1 MAYIEARKN
10 KKGEITSY
18 RIIVSDGMDLDGKQ
32 IRRIMTW
39 TPTPGMSQ
47 HQIEKELN
55 AAAVKFEEQIEYG
68 YQLDSQ
74 QTLAEYIEYVLDLK
88 ERAGIAPRTLDRY
101 RSLRTR
107 ILKALGH
114 MKLSQIRPQ
123 HLNSFYKDLAQP
135 GVRDSLDKAIAKKN
149 LEAEIRRQYRSKA
162 SFSQT
167 VSLSA
172 STVNRAIRREPITLE
187 TAQKIANGLH
197 QDWKRLFSPAKDCE
211 PLSDKTSQ
219 NENR

>member
-1 MAYIEARKN
+1 
-10 KKGEITSY
+10 
-18 RIIVSDGMDLDGKQ
+18 MDLDGKQ
-32 IRRIMTW
+32 IRRFMTW

-47 HQIEKELN
+47 HQIE
-55 AAAVKFEEQIEYG
+55 
-68 YQLDSQ
+68 
-74 QTLAEYIEYVLDLK
+74 LDLK

-114 MKLSQIRPQ
+114 MKLCQIRP
-123 HLNSFYKDLAQP
+123 
-135 GVRDSLDKAIAKKN
+135 
-149 LEAEIRRQYRSKA
+149 QYRSKA

-187 TAQKIANGLH
+187 TA
-197 QDWKRLFSPAKDCE
+197 
-211 PLSDKTSQ
+211 
-219 NENR
+219 

>member
-47 HQIEKELN
+47 HHIEKELN

-88 ERAGIAPRTLDRY
+88 ERSGIAPRTLDRY

-172 STVNRAIRREPITLE
+172 STVNRAIRR
-187 TAQKIANGLH
+187 
-197 QDWKRLFSPAKDCE
+197 
-211 PLSDKTSQ
+211 
-219 NENR
+219 NE

>member
-1 MAYIEARKN
+1 
-10 KKGEITSY
+10 
-18 RIIVSDGMDLDGKQ
+18 MDLDGKQ
-32 IRRIMTW
+32 IRRFMTW

-47 HQIEKELN
+47 HQIE
-55 AAAVKFEEQIEYG
+55 
-68 YQLDSQ
+68 
-74 QTLAEYIEYVLDLK
+74 LDLK

-114 MKLSQIRPQ
+114 MKLCQIRPQ

-135 GVRDSLDKAIAKKN
+135 GVRDSPDKVIAKKN

-187 TAQKIANGLH
+187 TA
-197 QDWKRLFSPAKDCE
+197 
-211 PLSDKTSQ
+211 
-219 NENR
+219 